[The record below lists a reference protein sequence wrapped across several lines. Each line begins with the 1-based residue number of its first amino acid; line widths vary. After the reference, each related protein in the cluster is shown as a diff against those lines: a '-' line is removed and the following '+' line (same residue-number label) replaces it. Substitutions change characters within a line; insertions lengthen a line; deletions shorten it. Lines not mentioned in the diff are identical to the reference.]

1 VSTSAAARIS
11 SIFAA
16 HAAKKNRHFYMGS
29 EAFTYGFCRDLP
41 ATQRPIGSVVP
52 DEKAKNAKVFVT
64 IGRGDPVVPP
74 YVARTMAK
82 RMGWTYRS
90 VYANRHLVIGKDQA
104 ITQIA
109 FEFLAESLRD

>member
-1 VSTSAAARIS
+1 
-11 SIFAA
+11 
-16 HAAKKNRHFYMGS
+16 
-29 EAFTYGFCRDLP
+29 
-41 ATQRPIGSVVP
+41 
-52 DEKAKNAKVFVT
+52 
-64 IGRGDPVVPP
+64 VVPP